1 MKRSRSPRPTH
12 WLLPALLGAGL
23 GMAQA
28 ADQAAG
34 QAADQAAC
42 SEQVRLHGLLLAARP
57 VCPLTHYSKMFQ
69 YKAESCESV
78 LGTREFKR
86 LLSEGQQAL
95 EARIKAVGKDTLCAK
110 IRRDFPWTVR

>member
-23 GMAQA
+23 GMA
-28 ADQAAG
+28 